1 MKPLFTWL
9 GVAAVFGWTA
19 LGAAAWF
26 ATKDNVTVVLSE
38 GEATRAPADDP
49 LALVADDVAALRG
62 DLSALVA
69 TLGANLETL
78 DARGQERSDELARE
92 LAGLRVELARLGGAR
107 EGELLAEVRRLRTDF
122 AGLATRT
129 VDVAS
134 APSMDTA
141 SGEPVAAVEEPFE
154 PVGEPIAEPVAEPVT
169 PPTAEVAATAPAPKR
184 SSFLAFTLPSDD
196 FRFDERRAWTVVAN
210 LSRVGFDGKSTLHD
224 FTGTTSTLS
233 GTFDFDLAHAADAPH
248 GTIRVDAGSLDT
260 GSEGRDEEMDDVLQ
274 VAQHGEFV
282 FELTAFEP
290 ESVDAN
296 AQNVRGVAR
305 GTLTIR
311 GMTRDIAMP
320 VTATVDASRRLVLEG
335 EANVHLPDFGV
346 PVPNKLGLVTM
357 EPDVRIW
364 IALRAKLEPRTAGAK
379 S

>member
-1 MKPLFTWL
+1 MKPVFTWL

-26 ATKDNVTVVLSE
+26 ATKDNVSIVLSE
-38 GEATRAPADDP
+38 GETTRAPADDP
-49 LALVADDVAALRG
+49 LALVAADVAALRG
-62 DLSALVA
+62 DLSALVV

-78 DARGQERSDELARE
+78 DARGEERNDELARE
-92 LAGLRVELARLGGAR
+92 LAGMRAELGVELARLGGAR
-107 EGELLAEVRRLRTDF
+107 EGELLAEVRSLR
-122 AGLATRT
+122 A
-129 VDVAS
+129 DVAAFGVAVPS
-134 APSMDTA
+134 GAVVAAPVESPNEPVVD
-141 SGEPVAAVEEPFE
+141 EPVAQ
-154 PVGEPIAEPVAEPVT
+154 EPVA
-169 PPTAEVAATAPAPKR
+169 VAAAVEPAPAPEPATAPKR

-233 GTFDFDLAHAADAPH
+233 GTFDFDLAHAADAPR
-248 GTIRVDAGSLDT
+248 GVIRVDAKSLDT
-260 GSEGRDEEMDDVLQ
+260 DSEGRDDEMDDVL
-274 VAQHGEFV
+274 ATDQHGEFV

-290 ESVDAN
+290 EATDAA
-296 AQNVRGVAR
+296 AQSVRGVAR

-311 GMTRDIAMP
+311 GVTKDIAMP

-364 IALRAKLEPRTAGAK
+364 IALRAKLEPRAVEAK

>member
-26 ATKDNVTVVLSE
+26 ATKENVTVVLSE

-107 EGELLAEVRRLRTDF
+107 EGELLAEVRKLRTDV
-122 AGLATRT
+122 AGLGTRAIE
-129 VDVAS
+129 VAS

-141 SGEPVAAVEEPFE
+141 SGEPTVAVD
-154 PVGEPIAEPVAEPVT
+154 EPIEPAIAPVAEPVT
-169 PPTAEVAATAPAPKR
+169 QPTVDVAATEPAPKR

-248 GTIRVDAGSLDT
+248 GTIRVDANSLDT

-274 VAQHGEFV
+274 VAQHGEFL

-290 ESVDAN
+290 ESVDAA
-296 AQNVRGVAR
+296 AQSVRGVAR

-311 GMTRDIAMP
+311 GVAREIAMP

-346 PVPNKLGLVTM
+346 PVPNKLGLVSM

-364 IALRAKLEPRTAGAK
+364 IALRAKLEPRAAGAK